1 MRKGPRQSALAIVC
15 LTVDTLVE
23 SQGQFVPRLVYASGL
38 SLTSLYGFLVG
49 HFIGKKMII

>member
-23 SQGQFVPRLVYASGL
+23 SQGQFVPRLVFASGL